1 MRILLVS
8 DTHRHN
14 DNYLRVLKRVGKID
28 MVIHCGDS
36 EGSEY
41 ILSEAAPCPFYIVTG
56 NNDFFSNLPREE
68 EISVAGH
75 KILVT
80 HGHTYGV
87 HRGYDMLVEA
97 AKAGGYDVVMFGH
110 IHMPV
115 FERHGDVTVINPGSI
130 SFPRQRSRVK
140 TYGILTVD
148 DVGDFRFD
156 FQSVSMKDF

>member
-115 FERHGDVTVINPGSI
+115 IEEKDGVLVLNPGSLTY
-130 SFPRQRSRVK
+130 PRQ
-140 TYGILTVD
+140 YGRRPSYIVIDVD
-148 DVGDFRFD
+148 ESTGR
-156 FQSVSMKDF
+156 MEPHLEYL